1 MSEFHKLRLT
11 RFDFDAADFLES
23 EDVATMTCSEVG
35 QYVLLLLHAWIGGK
49 DATLPA
55 DPKALA
61 RFARAPRGVSP
72 RVLRKFQTTSDGRL
86 HNSRLTA
93 EWNAACVRAGR
104 RHEKA
109 QNAAEKRWGDRAPS
123 NPQACSE
130 NGSSMPQA
138 MADQYSEM
146 PPSPSPIP
154 SPKEAAH
161 IDQAKIQGAAPSLTV
176 EKEERLSIN
185 GREKSQEKTVPTWC
199 RTPLHEELY
208 TGVYR
213 KDVEERF
220 FDCRNLSFDEQLAE
234 CVQAAV
240 TPLALNRTRR
250 FIEAQLD
257 PREVERAAIARLQ
270 TAKQVLPHVADSGT
284 RCSQTVAAVCRA
296 VVEATAEI
304 IELRCAT
311 RRAES
316 IPGIAGA
323 ERGRENV

>member
-35 QYVLLLLHAWIGGK
+35 QYVLLLLHAWLGGK

-72 RVLRKFQTTSDGRL
+72 KVLRKFQATHGGRL

-93 EWNAACVRAGR
+93 EWDAACVRAGR
-104 RHEKA
+104 RQEKA
-109 QNAAEKRWGDRAPS
+109 QKAGKASAFARAQGQLQVNLEPS
-123 NPQACSE
+123 ASRPQVE
-130 NGSSMPQA
+130 PGPNLNQ
-138 MADQYSEM
+138 

-213 KDVEERF
+213 KDVEKRF
-220 FDCRNLSFDEQLAE
+220 FDCRNLSFEEQLAE

-250 FIEAQLD
+250 FIEAQLH

-270 TAKQVLPHVADSGT
+270 TAKQVLPHVADYGT

-296 VVEATAEI
+296 VVEAAAEI

-323 ERGRENV
+323 ERGGENV